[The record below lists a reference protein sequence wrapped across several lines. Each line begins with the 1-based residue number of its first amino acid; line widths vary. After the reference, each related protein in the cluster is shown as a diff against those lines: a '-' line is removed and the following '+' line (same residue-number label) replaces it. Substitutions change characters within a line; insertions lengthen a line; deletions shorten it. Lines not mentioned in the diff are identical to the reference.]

1 MNFKIKKG
9 LDLPISGTPLQQISQ
24 VPPVKSVALLGSD
37 YKEMKPTMLVAEGDR
52 VKLGQA
58 LFTDK
63 RAAGVVYSSPG
74 CGIVESINRGA
85 RRFLQSVVIRLDGDE
100 AEEFNS
106 WESAELK
113 DLDRN
118 QVEANLVKSGQWT
131 AFRTRPYSRVPVPG
145 DVPHSIFVT
154 AIDSNPLCAD
164 PALIIR
170 EQADAFVDGLE
181 VIKKLTD
188 GRVYLCQGTG
198 SDIPG
203 EEDRQ
208 LLKAYFSGPHPS
220 GLAGTHI
227 HLLDPVHGGKTVWH
241 VGYQDVIAIGRLFTS
256 GRLWTERV
264 IALAGPLVRQPR
276 LIRTR
281 SGAHIEDLVGNEL
294 AQSVCRIISGS
305 VLNGHHA
312 HDWSSYLGRYHN
324 QVSVIAENRER
335 EFFGW
340 LKPGMNKFSNTNIF
354 LSSLFRRRD
363 FAFTTAQNGSP
374 RAMFPLGGFERV
386 VPLDIMPTQLLRAL
400 LVRDTETAQDLG
412 CMELDEEDLALCSF
426 VCCSKYDY
434 GLFLR
439 DNLELIEREG

>member
-1 MNFKIKKG
+1 MHFKIKKG
-9 LDLPISGTPLQQISQ
+9 LDLPISGMPLQQIS
-24 VPPVKSVALLGSD
+24 PARPVNSVALLGSD

-63 RAAGVVYSSPG
+63 RTAGVIYSSPG
-74 CGIVESINRGA
+74 CGVVESINRGA
-85 RRFLQSVVIRLDGDE
+85 RRVLQSVVIRLDGDE
-100 AEEFNS
+100 AEDFRA
-106 WESAELK
+106 WQRTELR
-113 DLDRN
+113 DLDRH
-118 QVEANLVKSGQWT
+118 QVEANLVESGQWT

-145 DVPHSIFVT
+145 SVPHSIFVT

-164 PALIIR
+164 PALIID
-170 EQADAFVDGLE
+170 EQADAFIDGLE

-188 GRVYLCQGTG
+188 GRVYLCQAAEA
-198 SDIPG
+198 DIPG
-203 EEDRQ
+203 EDDRQ
-208 LLKAYFSGPHPS
+208 LLRVRFSGPHPS

-227 HLLDPVHGGKTVWH
+227 HLLDPVHAGKTVWH

-256 GRLWTERV
+256 GRLWTERI
-264 IALAGPLVRQPR
+264 IALAGPLVREPR

-281 SGAHIEDLVGNEL
+281 NGAHIEDLVRDEL
-294 AQSVCRIISGS
+294 VQSVCRIISGS

-312 HDWSSYLGRYHN
+312 HDWSGYLGRYHN
-324 QVSVIAENRER
+324 QVSVVAENREQ

-340 LKPGMNKFSNTNIF
+340 LKPGMNKFSSTNIF
-354 LSSLFRRRD
+354 LSSLFRHRE
-363 FAFTTAQNGSP
+363 FAFTTSQNGSP

-386 VPLDIMPTQLLRAL
+386 VPLDILPTQLLRAL
-400 LVRDTETAQDLG
+400 LVRDTDMAQDLG
-412 CMELDEEDLALCSF
+412 CLELDEEDLALCSF

-439 DNLELIEREG
+439 DNLEFIEREG